1 LALAHLQSFKA
12 EFFRAL
18 AHPVR
23 IRILEVLAGGERTVH
38 ELQQS
43 LGLEQPVVSQHLAVL
58 RGKNIVTTRKEGTSV
73 NYALGDPLIT
83 DLLGTAREI
92 FNHQLVGT
100 RSLLKELQK
109 ERRR

>member
-1 LALAHLQSFKA
+1 MNTELQAFKA

-23 IRILEVLAGGERTVH
+23 IRILEVLADGERAVH
-38 ELQQS
+38 DLQQA

-58 RGKNIVTTRKEGTSV
+58 RGKSIVSTRKVGTSV
-73 NYALGDPLIT
+73 NYALEDPLIT
-83 DLLGTAREI
+83 DLLRTAREI

>member
-1 LALAHLQSFKA
+1 LQAFKA

-23 IRILEVLAGGERTVH
+23 IRILEALSGGERSVH
-38 ELQQS
+38 ELQRA
-43 LGLEQPVVSQHLAVL
+43 LGLDQPVVSQHLAVL
-58 RGKNIVTTRKEGTSV
+58 RGKNVVTTRKEGTSV

-83 DLLGTAREI
+83 ELLHTAREI

-100 RSLLKELQK
+100 RSLLRELQK